1 MPPLAPE
8 GYCGLLDAK
17 CHALHPQTL
26 LSPYMEASNA
36 GVSRPVTHG
45 GLHKHLSLTLSL
57 PPPPHTRTHTL
68 NSTDSKGDV
77 QAGHAYLA
85 TTSTS
90 EDAPCPVRRP
100 PVRNPFM
107 RQRERESER
116 EGGGESHSQSSRHAH
131 SQSGG
136 HNGEI
141 LGQLGQDE
149 TAYHQ
154 PSRLG
159 QLEGFR
165 MSDSPC

>member
-1 MPPLAPE
+1 MPVGLGEASLYPFTTFRGSSMPPLAPE

-116 EGGGESHSQSSRHAH
+116 ARERERGRGRESLTVFTPRTQPVRRSQW
-131 SQSGG
+131 
-136 HNGEI
+136 
-141 LGQLGQDE
+141 
-149 TAYHQ
+149 
-154 PSRLG
+154 
-159 QLEGFR
+159 
-165 MSDSPC
+165 